1 MRKLLWTLGCDPS
14 FENPNNASAMN
25 VTPQNFSRVCDRFAI
40 VCNEEQAKE
49 IFSSHGLSPEG
60 CNIYNL
66 ATSLNNAKPPYPNTG
81 RRKQLAPV
89 AVPKRVPDAPEPT
102 IGDRFRF
109 ARKLASSLPPI
120 GSD

>member
-1 MRKLLWTLGCDPS
+1 MSLRS
-14 FENPNNASAMN
+14 FRRTDSALK
-25 VTPQNFSRVCDRFAI
+25 VAAGF
-40 VCNEEQAKE
+40 
-49 IFSSHGLSPEG
+49 
-60 CNIYNL
+60 
-66 ATSLNNAKPPYPNTG
+66 ATSLVAKPPYPNTG